1 MADIRSSID
10 RPVAI
15 RQHLTAGNNFSGVTP
30 ADGGGAMTPTFASD
44 IYKFDDMTAG
54 GLFDPTN
61 AMYDFER
68 SEALYL
74 IAVEIKLAD
83 QTSWKLERSDVDDNT
98 STLYSGT
105 TDSYVYYAENDRRIV
120 LWGSTLKLTTVGA
133 SATMMATLV
142 FVPYKFARFQ

>member
-1 MADIRSSID
+1 MADIRSSVD

-61 AMYDFER
+61 AMYEFER
-68 SEALYL
+68 SDALYL
-74 IAVEIKLAD
+74 IAAEMKLAD
-83 QTSWKLERSDVDDNT
+83 QSSWKLERVDVDSNVVEIFT
-98 STLYSGT
+98 GT
-105 TDSYVYYAENDRRIV
+105 TGTYFNYSESDKVV
-120 LWGSTLKLTTVGA
+120 LLWGSTLKLTTVAA
-133 SATMMATLV
+133 SAAMTATLI
-142 FVPYKFARFQ
+142 FIPYKYARG